1 MATIRTVAAVSA
13 ALLSVVA
20 LFYKP
25 IVVRIE
31 VLGLTRPLNKIHN
44 VHGQDLR
51 KLPDTLYCE
60 DLHYHEHS
68 HLLFG
73 ASEENPDARWLW
85 FPPYVEPHIL
95 VLILCA
101 LFSDRIGLYY
111 VPALPNSMALMLW
124 IEVLS
129 SLWIL
134 KYGDTNMLQSDSEPY
149 FFGDPD
155 RS

>member
-31 VLGLTRPLNKIHN
+31 VLGLTRSLNKIHN

-51 KLPDTLYCE
+51 KLPDTLHCE

-73 ASEENPDARWLW
+73 TSQENPDVRWLW
-85 FPPYVEPHIL
+85 YPPYVEPHIL

-101 LFSDRIGLYY
+101 LFSRSYWLI
-111 VPALPNSMALMLW
+111 PCASMPKLH
-124 IEVLS
+124 
-129 SLWIL
+129 
-134 KYGDTNMLQSDSEPY
+134 
-149 FFGDPD
+149 DPD
-155 RS
+155 ALDRGTIIVVDPEVW

>member
-25 IVVRIE
+25 ITVRIE
-31 VLGLTRPLNKIHN
+31 VLGLTRPLDKIHN
-44 VHGQDLR
+44 IHGQDLR
-51 KLPDTLYCE
+51 KLPDSWHCE

-73 ASEENPDARWLW
+73 ASQENPDVRWLW

-95 VLILCA
+95 VLMLILCA
-101 LFSDRIGLYY
+101 SIAKFDDPQALDRGTII
-111 VPALPNSMALMLW
+111 VVDP
-124 IEVLS
+124 EV
-129 SLWIL
+129 
-134 KYGDTNMLQSDSEPY
+134 
-149 FFGDPD
+149 
-155 RS
+155 R

>member
-20 LFYKP
+20 LLYRP
-25 IVVRIE
+25 IIVRIE

-44 VHGQDLR
+44 IHGQDLR
-51 KLPDTLYCE
+51 KLPDTLHCE

-73 ASEENPDARWLW
+73 ASQENPDYRWLW

-95 VLILCA
+95 VLIICA
-101 LFSDRIGLYY
+101 RFDGSYW
-111 VPALPNSMALMLW
+111 PALPNSMTPMLW
-124 IEVLS
+124 IEALS

-134 KYGDTNMLQSDSEPY
+134 KYDDTKYAPK
-149 FFGDPD
+149 
-155 RS
+155 